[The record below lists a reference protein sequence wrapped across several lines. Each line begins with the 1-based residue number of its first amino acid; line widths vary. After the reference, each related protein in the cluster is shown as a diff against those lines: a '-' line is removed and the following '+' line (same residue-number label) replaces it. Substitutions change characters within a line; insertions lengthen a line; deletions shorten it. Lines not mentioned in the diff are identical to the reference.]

1 MNQRVMLLVRS
12 VAGVVVLIV
21 LVSVVFRWW
30 GQYLE
35 MAREA
40 SSATA
45 TGSPAQRAAEAGA
58 ASQSEEDEKPV
69 SAPDETPQ
77 QPAEEPADT
86 GEPQGTLEITTQ
98 GLNLRTEP
106 DRGSAS
112 VRGLNRGEVVTLLAE
127 QNGWYQVRDAQGA
140 VGWISSNSSYSKRR

>member
-1 MNQRVMLLVRS
+1 MNQRVLLIVRS
-12 VAGVVVLIV
+12 VAGIVVLIV
-21 LVSVVFRWW
+21 LVSVVLRWW
-30 GQYLE
+30 GQYRD
-35 MAREA
+35 MASEA
-40 SSATA
+40 RSATEI
-45 TGSPAQRAAEAGA
+45 GSPAQKAAEAEA
-58 ASQSEEDEKPV
+58 APKTQDADKPATADETAQEP
-69 SAPDETPQ
+69 ADETPEATQDQ
-77 QPAEEPADT
+77 Q
-86 GEPQGTLEITTQ
+86 TLEITTQ